1 MSTLIVP
8 FLSLTLGCQIIHLPP
23 LPLQWPY
30 STPPRS
36 SFTWCKATHSRC
48 SPCRQST
55 VHLLDRMTL
64 LKVKTS
70 RATSLLVVSHQSLD
84 KIQTPSCD
92 PIFLTDWLLLNFVV
106 LSSQLHHTPR
116 HFLCLSHTY
125 FFSFVSTV
133 FLLHP
138 SLPCLSKKKKNQDIE
153 NNLGNS
159 TQDF

>member
-1 MSTLIVP
+1 
-8 FLSLTLGCQIIHLPP
+8 
-23 LPLQWPY
+23 
-30 STPPRS
+30 
-36 SFTWCKATHSRC
+36 
-48 SPCRQST
+48 
-55 VHLLDRMTL
+55 MTL

-138 SLPCLSKKKKNQDIE
+138 SLPCLSKKKKKSGSFGSRRVHTNTFCSQPP
-153 NNLGNS
+153 
-159 TQDF
+159 DFQISGSGTPNPQGHPQTGGILKQRVKLTLPLTCKMTLAQVTALL